1 MCVYV
6 YIYMYMRW
14 STNIQFH
21 IDGMQEFESNSNE
34 EKKSVNFQGKSFK
47 KRWLNYCENGMSF
60 EKKMHAISGNLWA
73 LQHKL
78 SG

>member
-34 EKKSVNFQGKSFK
+34 EKKIWIFK
-47 KRWLNYCENGMSF
+47 ETLL
-60 EKKMHAISGNLWA
+60 KKDGQITVKMVCLLKKKLRTISGNLWA
-73 LQHKL
+73 LQHNF
-78 SG
+78 

>member
-6 YIYMYMRW
+6 YIYMYMGW

-47 KRWLNYCENGMSF
+47 KKMAKLLWKWYVF
-60 EKKMHAISGNLWA
+60 WKKNAYHFWELVGFTT
-73 LQHKL
+73 
-78 SG
+78 